1 MGQTAEKK
9 FKKNKMN
16 KLIKLR
22 KYIKIYKL
30 DGYLVP
36 KNDEYF
42 NEYVSQSNERLKFIS
57 NFSGSAGFAIILKNK
72 NYLFVDGRY
81 TIQAKI
87 QSGRNFTINTM
98 PQKLPKDVL
107 KTKKKLKIGFDPKL
121 HNARQINFLFNI
133 KNIILKPINENLIDI
148 IWSNRPKDLIKPFF
162 SLSKKD
168 SGQSAKE
175 KIIKVKN
182 DLIKNKAD
190 YLLVTAPENV
200 AWILNI
206 RGCDSAFSPIPNA
219 RLLISSSGDIDLFS
233 QIKKVTKIK
242 KIFSKKVKFHDE
254 DKIEKKLRSL
264 WKNNIW
270 LDSLSCS
277 FLYKNLLIKKN
288 KIIEKIDPIYSLK
301 SIKNHTEIKNMKK
314 SHMIDGIALTK
325 FLFWLKKNFR
335 RKKITEISAQEK
347 LENFR
352 KMNKT
357 YKFPSFSTI
366 SGSGP
371 NSAIIH
377 YKASPKS
384 NRTLKKGDLYL
395 IDSGGQYSFGTTD
408 VTRTI
413 SLDNESNFIKEIY
426 TRVLKGH
433 IAVSNHKYKKNS
445 KGSDVDKDARKYLK
459 KIKLDYPHGTGH
471 GVGYF
476 LNVHEGPQSFSKN
489 NKVNLIPGM
498 IISNEPGY
506 YKEGH
511 FGIRIENLIYIKK
524 NKFEELTLA
533 PIDKNLI
540 KKNML
545 NKKEID
551 WLNKYHVKVKKNLF
565 KFMNRDEKANLID
578 ACSPV

>member
-1 MGQTAEKK
+1 
-9 FKKNKMN
+9 MN
-16 KLIKLR
+16 NIKKLR
-22 KYIKIYKL
+22 KFFRSFMI

-42 NEYVSQSNERLKFIS
+42 NEYVSQSTDRLKFIS

-81 TIQAKI
+81 TIQARI
-87 QSGRNFTINTM
+87 QSGKNFKIITI
-98 PQKLPKDVL
+98 PQKFPKNVL
-107 KTKKKLKIGFDPKL
+107 KTEKKLKIGFDPKL
-121 HNARQINFLFNI
+121 HSEKQLNFLFNI
-133 KNIILKPINENLIDI
+133 KNIILKPINKNLIDI
-148 IWSNRPKDLIKPFF
+148 MWSRKPKDLVKPFF

-168 SGQSAKE
+168 AGQSSQE
-175 KIIKVKN
+175 KIVKVKN
-182 DLIKNKAD
+182 VLLKNKVD

-206 RGCDSAFSPIPNA
+206 RGYDSAFSPIPNA
-219 RLLISSSGDIDLFS
+219 RLLINSKGDIDLFS
-233 QIKKVTKIK
+233 QLKKVTKIK
-242 KIFSKKVKFHDE
+242 KIFSKKIEFHDE
-254 DKIEKKLRSL
+254 NKIEKKLRNL

-277 FLYKNLLIKKN
+277 IHYKNLLRKRN
-288 KIIEKIDPIYSLK
+288 RIIEKIDPIYFFK
-301 SIKNHTEIKNMKK
+301 SIKNPTEIKNMKK
-314 SHMIDGIALTK
+314 SHMVDGIALTK

-335 RKKITEISAQEK
+335 KKKITEISAQKK
-347 LENFR
+347 LERFR

-366 SGSGP
+366 SGTGP

-377 YKASPKS
+377 YKASAKS

-395 IDSGGQYSFGTTD
+395 VDSGGQYSFGTTD

-413 SLDNESNFIKEIY
+413 SLDNNSNFIREIY

-433 IAVSNHKYKKNS
+433 IAVSDYKIRKNS
-445 KGSDVDKDARKYLK
+445 KGSDIDRNARKSLK
-459 KIKLDYPHGTGH
+459 KIGLDYPHGTGH

-476 LNVHEGPQSFSKN
+476 LNVHEGPQSFSKK
-489 NKVNLIPGM
+489 NKVNLKPGM

-506 YKEGH
+506 YKEGY

-524 NKFEELTLA
+524 NKFEELTMA
-533 PIDKNLI
+533 PIEKNLI
-540 KKNML
+540 KKKML
-545 NKKEID
+545 NKKEIV
-551 WLNKYHVKVKKNLF
+551 WLNKYHNKVKKNLIR
-565 KFMNRDEKANLID
+565 FMNLEEKANLID
-578 ACSPV
+578 ACSSI

>member
-1 MGQTAEKK
+1 MK
-9 FKKNKMN
+9 

-22 KYIKIYKL
+22 KFLKIYKL

-42 NEYVSQSNERLKFIS
+42 NEYVSQSNDRLKFIS
-57 NFSGSAGFAIILKNK
+57 NFAGSAGFAIILKNK

-81 TIQAKI
+81 TIQARI
-87 QSGRNFTINTM
+87 QSRKNFTIITI
-98 PQKLPKDVL
+98 PQKFPKDVL
-107 KTKKKLKIGFDPKL
+107 KTQKKLKIGFDPKL
-121 HNARQINFLFNI
+121 HSEKQINFLFNI
-133 KNIILKPINENLIDI
+133 KNIIIKPINGNLIDI
-148 IWSNRPKDLIKPFF
+148 VWSKKPKDLIKPFF
-162 SLSKKD
+162 SLSTKD
-168 SGQSAKE
+168 AGQSSQG
-175 KIIKVKN
+175 KIVKVKN
-182 DLIKNKAD
+182 VLLKNKAD

-206 RGCDSAFSPIPNA
+206 RGYDSAFSPIPNA
-219 RLLISSSGDIDLFS
+219 RLLINSKGDIDLFS
-233 QIKKVTKIK
+233 QLKKVTKIK
-242 KIFSKKVKFHDE
+242 KIFSKKIEFHDE
-254 DKIEKKLRSL
+254 DKIEKKLRNL

-277 FLYKNLLIKKN
+277 IHYKNLLRKRN
-288 KIIEKIDPIYSLK
+288 RIIEKIDPIYFYK
-301 SIKNHTEIKNMKK
+301 SIKNPTEIKNMKK
-314 SHMIDGIALTK
+314 SHMIDGVALTK

-335 RKKITEISAQEK
+335 KKKITEISAQKK
-347 LENFR
+347 LEGFR

-366 SGSGP
+366 SGTGP

-377 YKASPKS
+377 YKASVKS
-384 NRTLKKGDLYL
+384 NRTLKRGDLYL
-395 IDSGGQYSFGTTD
+395 VDSGGQYSFGTTD

-413 SLDNESNFIKEIY
+413 SLDNNSNFIREIY

-433 IAVSNHKYKKNS
+433 IAVSDYKFRKNS
-445 KGSDVDKDARKYLK
+445 KGSDIDRNARKSLK
-459 KIKLDYPHGTGH
+459 KVKLDYPHGTGH

-489 NKVNLIPGM
+489 NKVNLKPGM

-524 NKFEELTLA
+524 NKFEELTMA
-533 PIDKNLI
+533 PIEKNLI
-540 KKNML
+540 KKKML
-545 NKKEID
+545 NKKEIG
-551 WLNKYHVKVKKNLF
+551 WLNKYHAKVKKNLF
-565 KFMNRDEKANLID
+565 RFMKLEEKANLID